1 MLVQPMDTQHLAN
14 FLLLA
19 QVGNMTRTAQ
29 RLHLTQPALSGQVA
43 RLEQDLGTPL
53 FHRQGRGLVLT
64 RAGEEFRRHA
74 ADIVAR
80 LDAARAA
87 LGTGGDL
94 AGGAIAL
101 GGGATATT
109 CLLPTLLG
117 RFHRAH
123 PEVRFSIREAPSRII
138 AEAVVAGEIDLGVVT
153 MPLPGSAL
161 GGRLEVTPWV
171 TDELVLLVPARHALS
186 KQTRFHWR
194 DLHNQP
200 LIAFESGSAVRT
212 LLDRAL
218 EEHGVQP
225 SVVMELRAIASIA
238 NMVANGIGLGFVSR
252 FAREAKRGLRCADGA
267 ISRELALVERRDR
280 SRSPTLQ
287 KFRQVLLEQ
296 APQ

>member
-1 MLVQPMDTQHLAN
+1 MDTNHLAN

-19 QVGNMTRTAQ
+19 QIGNMTRAAS
-29 RLHLTQPALSGQVA
+29 RMHLTQPALSGQIK
-43 RLEQDLGTPL
+43 RLEEDLGTPL

-74 ADIVAR
+74 ADALAR

-87 LGTGGDL
+87 IGAETTLDS
-94 AGGAIAL
+94 GAIAL
-101 GGGATATT
+101 GGGATVTT
-109 CLLPTLLG
+109 CLLPRLLG
-117 RFHRAH
+117 RFHKAH
-123 PEVRFSIREAPSRII
+123 PGVRFSIREAPSRTI

-171 TDELVLLVPARHALS
+171 QDELVLLVPPRHSLS
-186 KQTRFHWR
+186 NGKRFRWK

-212 LLDRAL
+212 LLDHAL
-218 EEHGVQP
+218 AAHGVQP

-252 FAREAKRGLRCADGA
+252 FAVEAKRGLRCADGA
-267 ISRELALVERRDR
+267 ISRELAVVERRDR
-280 SRSPTLQ
+280 ARSPALQ
-287 KFRQVLLEQ
+287 HFRNLLLESR
-296 APQ
+296 PD